1 MFTVRWM
8 RDDSNEPI
16 ATESFYLTSLDRI
29 VCHCKADLLDNV
41 RRHALDM
48 PDGFIVCRD
57 GQEVRR
63 WFGPSHGES
72 TLSAPSP
79 DAEGNAPSR
88 AVN

>member
-8 RDDSNEPI
+8 RDDSKEPV

-29 VCHCKADLLDNV
+29 VFHCKADLLDIG
-41 RRHALDM
+41 RRHAMEM

-63 WFGPSHGES
+63 WFALSHRES
-72 TLSAPSP
+72 AIAAPSRGA
-79 DAEGNAPSR
+79 DGNAPLR
-88 AVN
+88 AAN